1 MDTRDQSLLHNE
13 DQEEQT
19 RIQSNSN
26 WTHFVAFLLDVAEG
40 DGVGEGDPE
49 IIGVGAGVT

>member
-1 MDTRDQSLLHNE
+1 MDARDQRLLHNE

-19 RIQSNSN
+19 RIKSNPN

-49 IIGVGAGVT
+49 TVGVGVGVT